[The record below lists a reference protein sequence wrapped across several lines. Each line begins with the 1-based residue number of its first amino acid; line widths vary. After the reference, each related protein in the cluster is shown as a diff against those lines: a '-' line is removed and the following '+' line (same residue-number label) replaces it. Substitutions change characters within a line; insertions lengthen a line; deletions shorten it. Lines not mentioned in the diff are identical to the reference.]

1 MILKHLKTLF
11 PLIVLSIL
19 SLSANGQDGNIA
31 LGNWRTHM
39 PFNHIDIVE
48 ETPGKMWAAGEKGF
62 FYSDFENLEA
72 IKGSK
77 SDGFAEINVSYMSY
91 NNKLDILLLA
101 YENTNIDLVQGNTI
115 INIEDI
121 KRKTINGAKKIN
133 HVYFNGNYA
142 YLSCSFGLIVLDI
155 VKIEIK
161 DSYLNIGEIG
171 ESINVNSCTIFGD
184 SIYIATDKG
193 IRKAKNSSTL
203 NLNDFNNW
211 SYFTNTPCHHLVTYN
226 NKLIADQDS
235 VAQAYSSNSWVPV
248 HSTEKKDIVNIKIC
262 HEKLV
267 VADKK
272 LILVEDN
279 TGKQTEHIVNGINYA
294 LIDKN
299 NIPWFGINT
308 YGLIQ
313 KLPNIEYSY
322 SPKGPYSFTSFDML
336 ATGDQ
341 IWVSGGGIGS
351 NNGPAY
357 SPTKYSIYEDNQ
369 WLDYAGGDTL
379 IRFNDMNFL
388 SKNPRNGNIF
398 LGSFSNGLLEF
409 KGTNLVNYYGE
420 DNSVFKPWAGSGSST
435 IVPEVAFDNSG
446 NMWACNYGIDSGLV
460 VRKANGDWKKFYLN
474 GAYLVM
480 RPMVDYNG
488 YIWMTAFEES
498 SKQDKGIIVFD
509 PSRTID
515 VTTDDR
521 YIVLKNA
528 VGSGNLP
535 SEGINCLHQNETGD
549 IWIGS
554 DNGLSVIYNP
564 RNIFNGEDA
573 QRIIIEQDGEAGYL
587 LGSEVI
593 YCIEDDGSGR
603 KWIGTNLGAWL
614 ISENGSEVLEHFTAE
629 NSPLLSDKVFAVAIH
644 EITGEVFFGTSEGI
658 VSFRGS
664 SSKAQEF
671 GNKMKIFP
679 NPVKPDFSGLV
690 SISGLPYNSTV
701 KITDIN
707 GMAIYETKANGG
719 TAVWNA
725 TTFDGTRPATGV
737 YLVFAINE
745 DGKKTLSGKIF
756 FIH

>member
-1 MILKHLKTLF
+1 MQMILKQLKYTITLC
-11 PLIVLSIL
+11 IL
-19 SLSANGQDGNIA
+19 GFTYLSANAQDGNIA
-31 LGNWRTHM
+31 LGDWRTHM

-62 FYSDFENLEA
+62 FYSDFEKLEA

-91 NNKLDILLLA
+91 NEKLDILLLA
-101 YENTNIDLVQGNTI
+101 YESTNIDLIQGNTI
-115 INIEDI
+115 TNIEDI
-121 KRKTINGAKKIN
+121 KRKTINGVKRVN
-133 HVYFNGNYA
+133 HVYFNGNFA

-171 ESINVNSCTIFGD
+171 ESINVNSCTIVGD

-193 IRKAKNSSTL
+193 IRKAKNSSAL

-211 SYFTNTPCHHLVTYN
+211 SYFTNTPCKHLVTFN

-235 VAQAYSSNSWVPV
+235 VVQSYSNGGWSPI
-248 HSTEKKDIVNIKIC
+248 HSTQKKDVVNIKIC
-262 HEKLV
+262 HDKLV

-272 LILVEDN
+272 LILIEDKN
-279 TGKQTEHIVNGINYA
+279 GIQTEHVVNGINYA
-294 LIDKN
+294 LIDLN
-299 NIPWFGINT
+299 DVPWFGINS

-322 SPKGPYSFTSFDML
+322 SPKGPYSFTSFDMM
-336 ATGDQ
+336 ASGDE

-357 SPTKYSIYEDNQ
+357 SPTKYSIYKENQ
-369 WLDYAGGDTL
+369 WLDYPGGDTL

-388 SKNPRNGNIF
+388 SKNPRTGNVF
-398 LGSFSNGLLEF
+398 LGTFSKGLLEF
-409 KGTNLVNYYGE
+409 KGNKLVNYYGE
-420 DNSVFKPWAGSGSST
+420 ENSVFDPWAGAGSPT
-435 IVPEVAFDNSG
+435 IVPEVTFDNSG
-446 NMWACNYGIDSGLV
+446 NMWACNYGVDSGLV
-460 VRKANGDWKKFYLN
+460 VRRTNGQWEKFQPHP
-474 GAYLVM
+474 GHLVM

-488 YIWMTAFEES
+488 FIWMTAFEES
-498 SKQDKGIIVFD
+498 TKQDKGIIVYD
-509 PSRTID
+509 PEIKRSKL
-515 VTTDDR
+515 
-521 YIVLKNA
+521 LKNVA
-528 VGSGNLP
+528 GSGNLP
-535 SEGINCLHQNETGD
+535 SEGINCMHQNETGD

-554 DNGLSVIYNP
+554 DNGLSVVYNP
-564 RNIFNGEDA
+564 RNIFSSNEDA

-587 LGSEVI
+587 LGSEVV

-614 ISENGSEVLEHFTAE
+614 ISDNGSEVLEHFTAE
-629 NSPLLSDKVFAVAIH
+629 NSPLLSDKVFAIAIH

-658 VSFRGS
+658 VSFRGT
-664 SSKAQEF
+664 SSKAQET

-679 NPVKPDFSGLV
+679 NPVKPEFSGMV

-707 GMAIYETKANGG
+707 GMAIYETTSNGG
-719 TAVWNA
+719 TAVLNA
-725 TTFDGTRPATGV
+725 TTFDGTRHATGV

-745 DGKKTLSGKIF
+745 DGEKTLSGKIF